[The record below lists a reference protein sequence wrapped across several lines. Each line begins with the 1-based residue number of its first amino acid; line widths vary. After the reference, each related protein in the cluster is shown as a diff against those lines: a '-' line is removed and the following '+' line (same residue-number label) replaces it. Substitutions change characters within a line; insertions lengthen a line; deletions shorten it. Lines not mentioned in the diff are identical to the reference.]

1 MPGKMIRVITADD
14 HSLVRAG
21 IRYIME
27 KSPDIRVV
35 AEVDSGANLLA
46 ELKKTPCDVVLLDV
60 MMPGKDAITLI
71 SEIKIRHPD
80 LRVLII
86 TSLPEEENAQ
96 RLFNAGAFGY
106 YNKEAGLAEMVN
118 AVRLVHSGKKFISPR
133 LAQFLAQRS
142 LSEVEA
148 LPHELLSDREY
159 QIFLLCAQGKTL
171 TQIGEDLC
179 ISIKTVST
187 YRSRIAV
194 KTGLKNT
201 SQITAYALKNNLV

>member
-86 TSLPEEENAQ
+86 TSLPEEE
-96 RLFNAGAFGY
+96 
-106 YNKEAGLAEMVN
+106 K
-118 AVRLVHSGKKFISPR
+118 
-133 LAQFLAQRS
+133 
-142 LSEVEA
+142 
-148 LPHELLSDREY
+148 
-159 QIFLLCAQGKTL
+159 
-171 TQIGEDLC
+171 
-179 ISIKTVST
+179 
-187 YRSRIAV
+187 
-194 KTGLKNT
+194 
-201 SQITAYALKNNLV
+201 